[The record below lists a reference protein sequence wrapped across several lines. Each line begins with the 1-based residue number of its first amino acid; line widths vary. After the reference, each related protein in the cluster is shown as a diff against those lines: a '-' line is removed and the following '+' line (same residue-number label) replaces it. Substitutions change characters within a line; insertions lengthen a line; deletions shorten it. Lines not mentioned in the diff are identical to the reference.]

1 MTAAVLMAG
10 AAGALGVLA
19 AWEALAAIDQRLA
32 ARALGR
38 WLAPL
43 RRDGEPSSAERRRL
57 AAVAAAALCAGG
69 WLLLGPLAALILGA
83 AGPWAANRALAARR
97 ARRRARLAAAAPA
110 VARAVA
116 DALTAG
122 HSVRGALG
130 AAATT
135 GGLDGPAAA
144 ELSAASA
151 ALDAGASTDD
161 VLDRLRRRARDP
173 GWDTL
178 VAAILLQRDAGGDLA
193 LLLRGL
199 AERVEEA
206 QRANADARS
215 ATAQA
220 RFTAWLVA
228 SLPAGAAVLA
238 ELGSPG
244 YLASLAR
251 EPLTGALL
259 AASLTLQLL
268 AVVAIRR
275 IARTP

>member
-1 MTAAVLMAG
+1 MAG